1 VEVVFKDEITE
12 ADRAGKETVN
22 EALARLTPEQRKGV
36 LGIRNGKMDK
46 KHDYGS
52 ILNAMVEV
60 AKERGM
66 QNPGSD
72 YALAC
77 YQLLETAISEAEVW
91 GVSLADI
98 GLKGFDTSALL
109 KSDRKTA

>member
-1 VEVVFKDEITE
+1 
-12 ADRAGKETVN
+12 
-22 EALARLTPEQRKGV
+22 
-36 LGIRNGKMDK
+36 MDK

-66 QNPGSD
+66 ENPGSD

-91 GVSLADI
+91 DVPLADI
-98 GLKGFDTSALL
+98 GLQGFDTSQLL
-109 KSDRKTA
+109 RAPARKTA